1 MAEYDKEIMK
11 YLHEK
16 AIELMEKLNEKYQLK
31 DEELSLDEYLYEN
44 VYKFSDNE
52 IDEII
57 NLIDKL

>member
-1 MAEYDKEIMK
+1 MK
-11 YLHEK
+11 DLHEK

-52 IDEII
+52 IDECIK
-57 NLIDKL
+57 LIDKI